1 MKIKKI
7 ILDHLNM
14 SEFEQD
20 FIKPNR
26 QISFN
31 EKVHV
36 FDMSKPAPSPK
47 SPKRSKIITPILK
60 QSPNTSSDEECDYLP
75 PTYKQTQPIYKQRE
89 PDCKQSRNTGTM
101 RSKAFLDEVISE
113 LKNHQQKVNN
123 DLVSIPIPQKQETEK
138 KSYGHRRSPS
148 SHDFFKSQMS
158 PPNEPKI
165 KQTNQQSQIQRNLIE
180 DQVINST
187 EKYQV
192 VIDITGCKKDEIQIK
207 AKENVLSVDGKLLEV
222 KPDGTKVTI
231 SFSKRFNLPNDCQ
244 MSAITSN
251 VSNNQLLITAPKKT
265 LVKTGFRS
273 VPIMFSQENSKDDK
287 KQKSPEQH
295 TERLGRKLSKL
306 GQKYSEID
314 QSIEKEEKPKLKNDR
329 IFGIRHGQNMKPIEM
344 PGFDFQPQVFKFE
357 NGFQNLD
364 DLKKDFEN
372 DFQNGFNAYK
382 WDSFHD
388 ELMKPNSNAAV
399 TTVPIVLTEN
409 SPGSKPKFGSCH
421 SQEEGD
427 FSEIENS
434 RFHIKPAQRQDKF
447 RNIQRVPIENRANFK
462 NENLEENIIKASK
475 LASANQPWFQS
486 GFENNSDFKGVKVSS
501 L

>member
-26 QISFN
+26 RISFN

-75 PTYKQTQPIYKQRE
+75 PTYKQTQPIYKQSE
-89 PDCKQSRNTGTM
+89 PDCKQSRNIGTIQ
-101 RSKAFLDEVISE
+101 SKAFLDEVISE

-123 DLVSIPIPQKQETEK
+123 DLVSIPIPHKEETEK

-158 PPNEPKI
+158 PPNERKI
-165 KQTNQQSQIQRNLIE
+165 KPTNQQSQTQRNLIE

-273 VPIMFSQENSKDDK
+273 VPIVFSQENSKDDK

-314 QSIEKEEKPKLKNDR
+314 QSIEKDEKPTPKHDI

-364 DLKKDFEN
+364 DMKKDFQN

-382 WDSFHD
+382 WDSFHN

-399 TTVPIVLTEN
+399 TTVPIILTEN

-427 FSEIENS
+427 FSEIEKS
-434 RFHIKPAQRQDKF
+434 RFLIKPAQRQDKF
-447 RNIQRVPIENRANFK
+447 RNIQWVPIENRANFK
-462 NENLEENIIKASK
+462 SENLEENIIKASK

-486 GFENNSDFKGVKVSS
+486 GLENNSDFKGVKVSS

>member
-1 MKIKKI
+1 
-7 ILDHLNM
+7 M
-14 SEFEQD
+14 S
-20 FIKPNR
+20 
-26 QISFN
+26 
-31 EKVHV
+31 
-36 FDMSKPAPSPK
+36 
-47 SPKRSKIITPILK
+47 T
-60 QSPNTSSDEECDYLP
+60 
-75 PTYKQTQPIYKQRE
+75 
-89 PDCKQSRNTGTM
+89 
-101 RSKAFLDEVISE
+101 
-113 LKNHQQKVNN
+113 
-123 DLVSIPIPQKQETEK
+123 PIPQKQETEK

-148 SHDFFKSQMS
+148 SHDFFKSQTS
-158 PPNEPKI
+158 PPNEPKF
-165 KQTNQQSQIQRNLIE
+165 KQTNQQFQTQRNLIE

-192 VIDITGCKKDEIQIK
+192 IIDITGCKKDEIQIK

-222 KPDGTKVTI
+222 KPDGTIVTI
-231 SFSKRFNLPNDCQ
+231 NFSKRFNLPIDCK
-244 MSAITSN
+244 MNEITSN

-273 VPIMFSQENSKDDK
+273 VPIVFSQENSKDDK
-287 KQKSPEQH
+287 KQKSQEQH

-314 QSIEKEEKPKLKNDR
+314 QSIEKDEKPMLKNDR
-329 IFGIRHGQNMKPIEM
+329 IFGIRHGQNMKHIEM

-388 ELMKPNSNAAV
+388 ELMNPNFNATV

-421 SQEEGD
+421 SQEDD
-427 FSEIENS
+427 FSEIHENS

-462 NENLEENIIKASK
+462 NENLERILSK
-475 LASANQPWFQS
+475 PQN
-486 GFENNSDFKGVKVSS
+486 
-501 L
+501 

>member
-1 MKIKKI
+1 MG
-7 ILDHLNM
+7 ILNHINIH
-14 SEFEQD
+14 FYF
-20 FIKPNR
+20 FIL
-26 QISFN
+26 Q
-31 EKVHV
+31 
-36 FDMSKPAPSPK
+36 
-47 SPKRSKIITPILK
+47 
-60 QSPNTSSDEECDYLP
+60 
-75 PTYKQTQPIYKQRE
+75 
-89 PDCKQSRNTGTM
+89 
-101 RSKAFLDEVISE
+101 
-113 LKNHQQKVNN
+113 VNN

-158 PPNEPKI
+158 PPNEPKF

-231 SFSKRFNLPNDCQ
+231 SFSKRFNLPSDCQ
-244 MSAITSN
+244 MNAITSN

-265 LVKTGFRS
+265 LVKTEFRS
-273 VPIMFSQENSKDDK
+273 VPIMFSQESSKDDK

-364 DLKKDFEN
+364 DMKKDFEN

-399 TTVPIVLTEN
+399 TNVPIILTEN
-409 SPGSKPKFGSCH
+409 SLSKPKFGSCH
-421 SQEEGD
+421 SQEGD

-447 RNIQRVPIENRANFK
+447 RNIQ
-462 NENLEENIIKASK
+462 
-475 LASANQPWFQS
+475 
-486 GFENNSDFKGVKVSS
+486 
-501 L
+501 

>member
-1 MKIKKI
+1 MGQVQQMKIKKI

-26 QISFN
+26 RISFN

-75 PTYKQTQPIYKQRE
+75 PAYKRTQPNY
-89 PDCKQSRNTGTM
+89 KQSRNTGTM
-101 RSKAFLDEVISE
+101 RSKAFLDVVISE

-158 PPNEPKI
+158 PPNEPKV
-165 KQTNQQSQIQRNLIE
+165 KQTNQQSQTQRNLIE

-192 VIDITGCKKDEIQIK
+192 VIDITGCQKDEIQIK
-207 AKENVLSVDGKLLEV
+207 AKENVLSVDGKLSEV
-222 KPDGTKVTI
+222 KPDGTTVTI

-244 MSAITSN
+244 MNAITSN

-273 VPIMFSQENSKDDK
+273 VPIMFSQESSKDDK

-314 QSIEKEEKPKLKNDR
+314 QSIEKDEKPTLKHDR

-344 PGFDFQPQVFKFE
+344 PGFDFQPQVFRFE

-364 DLKKDFEN
+364 DMKKDFEN

-388 ELMKPNSNAAV
+388 ELMKPNYNTAV
-399 TTVPIVLTEN
+399 TNVPIDLTEN
-409 SPGSKPKFGSCH
+409 SPDQNQNLEVAIAKKLIFLKYKKILVFISNQPK
-421 SQEEGD
+421 D
-427 FSEIENS
+427 KTNSEIFNGYPLRTEPTS
-434 RFHIKPAQRQDKF
+434 RTRIWKRILLKPP
-447 RNIQRVPIENRANFK
+447 N
-462 NENLEENIIKASK
+462 
-475 LASANQPWFQS
+475 
-486 GFENNSDFKGVKVSS
+486 
-501 L
+501 